1 MLSLSL
7 LASSLYM
14 QTVKAQTLL
23 DSYDGGNIF
32 DAPIQVPNYLGAG
45 AAFYVPYDASVS
57 SISFEL
63 YRVGQPVG
71 SLVVNVYPTGS
82 MSTAPNANAT
92 PLATS
97 NTVDESSL
105 SVSPTYVTFTFS
117 TPFSASANTNY
128 NYIVCGSNN
137 FDSNNYVEL
146 VCGASPPLGTAGVMT
161 VQKLSSYYISSNG
174 HSADFLLYGTFSGV
188 PTATPIPYQTPT
200 PTYSVN
206 PTSTPYGAT
215 PTPYNPTS
223 APIYNFPTPA
233 PTSIISIEGYNFSLT
248 DVLIILVAI
257 AAILCCGVYIA
268 HSLTPKRKHK

>member
-1 MLSLSL
+1 MLLLSLSL

-23 DSYDGGNIF
+23 NSYDGGNIF

-45 AAFYVPYDASVS
+45 AAFSVPYDASIS

-63 YRVGQPVG
+63 YRVGNPVG
-71 SLVVNVYPTGS
+71 SLVVNIYSTGS
-82 MSTAPNANAT
+82 MSTAPNANAV
-92 PLATS
+92 PLASS
-97 NTVDESSL
+97 NTVDESTL
-105 SVSPTYVTFTFS
+105 STSPTYVTFTFS
-117 TPFSASANTNY
+117 TPFSASSSSNY

-146 VCGASPPLGTAGVMT
+146 VCGASPPVGTALDLT
-161 VQKLSSYYISSNG
+161 VQKLSTYYISSNA
-174 HSADFLLYGTFSGV
+174 HSADYILYGTFTGLAT
-188 PTATPIPYQTPT
+188 PTPIPYQTPTPT

-215 PTPYNPTS
+215 PTP
-223 APIYNFPTPA
+223 IYNFPTPA
-233 PTSIISIEGYNFSLT
+233 PTSILSIEGYSFSLT

-257 AAILCCGVYIA
+257 AAIICCGVYIA